1 MFLLRIETFLA
12 VLFVGSVQ
20 CGVTARVEGGAAL
33 GLHGRGEAVLEDRFA
48 FCLINSCAVLGEG
61 RHYGKVLSLTCTF
74 STPT

>member
-33 GLHGRGEAVLEDRFA
+33 GLHRGRETVFEYCFTFGLVHCGAMF
-48 FCLINSCAVLGEG
+48 GEG
-61 RHYGKVLSLTCTF
+61 GNCEELSH
-74 STPT
+74 